1 MGKTFSFSFFFLR
14 FYLFIFRQ
22 RGREGEREGEK
33 SQCVVASHAPP
44 TGDLAFNPGIC
55 PHWESNWQP
64 FGSQACAHS
73 TEPHLPG
80 QKTSIFKALQ
90 RRRLLRDPGVIVAT
104 CSQVLIIHLSPVG
117 APHFPQYPEAG
128 SSLCLFLSL
137 CFASEQGAGLPA
149 GSWTYLFLP
158 PYLIT
163 ALLF

>member
-1 MGKTFSFSFFFLR
+1 MLRNVHIKLSPGASLLLNTSLTAQKTNIFFFFLR

-22 RGREGEREGEK
+22 RGREGESEGEK

-117 APHFPQYPEAG
+117 APHFPQ
-128 SSLCLFLSL
+128 
-137 CFASEQGAGLPA
+137 
-149 GSWTYLFLP
+149 
-158 PYLIT
+158 
-163 ALLF
+163 